1 LAYQLLGS
9 ETWIDMLRPQERL
22 TKTSYTW
29 DTSSLP
35 EGRYRVRV
43 AASDELSNPPGSV
56 ETYALVSNTL
66 VVDNTAPRFEK
77 LTVANGRLSGAVVD
91 GMGPV
96 ARIEVSIAGTDEWL
110 PLSPTDGIFDEARE
124 EFSVELSAL
133 GFVGPG

>member
-1 LAYQLLGS
+1 HGPDGKIRASGGPQTTSVQHEVDLEWRVDNPDKDVLRFRLAYQLLGS

-66 VVDNTAPRFEK
+66 VVDNTAQVR
-77 LTVANGRLSGAVVD
+77 
-91 GMGPV
+91 
-96 ARIEVSIAGTDEWL
+96 
-110 PLSPTDGIFDEARE
+110 EADCGQRA
-124 EFSVELSAL
+124 SLRSRRR
-133 GFVGPG
+133 